1 MSANR
6 REISDRTSNAV
17 RHGKLINIS
26 SELMVVID
34 CGFSNDVVSVRSLAM
49 DVSVGVSESCAP
61 EIKMWDINDGT

>member
-6 REISDRTSNAV
+6 REISDRTSNVV
-17 RHGKLINIS
+17 RHGKLIKVS

-34 CGFSNDVVSVRSLAM
+34 GGFSNDVVSVRSLAM

-61 EIKMWDINDGT
+61 GKKHVGY